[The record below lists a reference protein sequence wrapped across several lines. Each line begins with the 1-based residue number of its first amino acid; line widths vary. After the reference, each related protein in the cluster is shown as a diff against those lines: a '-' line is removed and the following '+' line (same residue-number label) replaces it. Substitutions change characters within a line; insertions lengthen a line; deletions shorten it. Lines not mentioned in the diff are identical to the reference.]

1 MENKDELIKIF
12 SKRIR
17 QILSRMTI
25 DFQEVQEIRLRV
37 GAPLIMIY
45 KNHLFLLNIFPIQN
59 PAVCVLLLHLTFLQ

>member
-1 MENKDELIKIF
+1 MLVENKDELIKIF

-45 KNHLFLLNIFPIQN
+45 
-59 PAVCVLLLHLTFLQ
+59 